1 MTLLKDRRNTITHD
15 DLSRTM
21 WSSLDA
27 FPIDKLIDGVLKLA
41 TSDSTSKR
49 ACQPLIVSML
59 DVLELLAS
67 FREGNRKCLLENFTE
82 QIESMI
88 EIMSARPESIND
100 LSLSMEEMNHHT
112 PPVNNLS
119 RLDES
124 QISFIEQTPMEEE
137 AKPPTGL
144 DITIR
149 IIVATILVHMS
160 DGGLES
166 AESTAT
172 VWRTRIRTSVLDFVA
187 SMRLHGNPQASADTK
202 LRLFHLQSLLAVSS
216 TENEM
221 MIVSSL
227 VDEDLLCR
235 QERDDHAQQLL
246 HCQRQL
252 EEAHEQVKRL
262 ETERDR
268 YKTAM
273 RRQATMLDRDVQR
286 TKSKVTAEVT
296 TLVEVHAAE
305 RRAAENRAEACV
317 RRAKHVEEMQKEAE
331 NRINEYKDLEARAK
345 EELHEIEIKFQT
357 TRQEL
362 QQQRALT
369 DDQKRQCSVQLEELG
384 NIKNR
389 LQMVEGE
396 QTSTRGHLSENQ
408 AALNETKIAYT
419 KLHDDLEETFS
430 QLSLLA
436 QAYQTKEDE
445 IARIVEKKDRAIQE
459 ARRSADSESRRNDEL
474 EANQRHLQ
482 FENDRLVKKLERAKE
497 KLENERNQ
505 RYEESQQRKQRGPV
519 SYINQLHSSPRLTQA
534 ERIER
539 ATKALLVDMKENEG
553 QTRRILLPHY
563 DEITD
568 KCV

>member
-15 DLSRTM
+15 DLSRTL

-27 FPIDKLIDGVLKLA
+27 FPIDKLIDGVIKLA

-67 FREGNRKCLLENFTE
+67 FPEGNRKCLLEKFTE

-88 EIMSARPESIND
+88 EIMSARSDSIND
-100 LSLSMEEMNHHT
+100 LSLSMEEMNQHT

-124 QISFIEQTPMEEE
+124 HISFVEQTPLEEE
-137 AKPPTGL
+137 AEPPTGL

-160 DGGLES
+160 DGGLQS
-166 AESTAT
+166 AESTV
-172 VWRTRIRTSVLDFVA
+172 VWRTRIRTSVLDFVG
-187 SMRLHGNPQASADTK
+187 SRRLHRNPQASADTK

-235 QERDDHAQQLL
+235 QERDDYSQQLL
-246 HCQRQL
+246 HCQQQL
-252 EEAHEQVKRL
+252 EEAQKQVKRL
-262 ETERDR
+262 ESERDR
-268 YKTAM
+268 YRTAM
-273 RRQATMLDRDVQR
+273 RHQATMLDRDTQR

-296 TLVEVHAAE
+296 TLVEIHAAE

-331 NRINEYKDLEARAK
+331 NRINEYKELEARAK
-345 EELHEIEIKFQT
+345 EELNEIEIKFQT

-362 QQQRALT
+362 LQERALT
-369 DDQKRQCSVQLEELG
+369 DEQKRQCSSLVEELG

-396 QTSTRGHLSENQ
+396 HSSTRSRLSENQ
-408 AALNETKIAYT
+408 AALNETKVAYT

-482 FENDRLVKKLERAKE
+482 FENDRLVKKLQRAKE

-519 SYINQLHSSPRLTQA
+519 SYINQLHSSTTSDTSRARRTSDKDTSSRH
-534 ERIER
+534 ERKR
-539 ATKALLVDMKENEG
+539 GSNKENG
-553 QTRRILLPHY
+553 HTSSSSLRRDY
-563 DEITD
+563 R
-568 KCV
+568 